1 MKSTG
6 AWLVCAVRTVDGGS
20 GGGQHSI
27 ERSGAAVSVHG
38 SGTMCC
44 VESVVM
50 VFSLSR
56 RLSCSSVPWSS
67 MGVHVGHQPAA

>member
-20 GGGQHSI
+20 GGGQRSI

-44 VESVVM
+44 VEYVVM
-50 VFSLSR
+50 VFSLPR
-56 RLSCSSVPWSS
+56 RLSFPSVSWSP
-67 MGVHVGHQPAA
+67 MGVQVGR